1 MTSRNDMRLDSLDL
15 DFQLSPEDIAAL
27 RRLRLESRKL
37 TPEQYQAFLNAMPR
51 PTVEQLRA
59 RKVPTGPPFEL

>member
-1 MTSRNDMRLDSLDL
+1 MTSRADMRLDNLANDIPL
-15 DFQLSPEDIAAL
+15 AAEDIAAL
-27 RRLRLESRKL
+27 RELRIQSRKL

-51 PTVEQLRA
+51 PSVEKLRA